1 MKVMLMTLPS
11 EGQTVDYTT
20 ASFHLENKAVR
31 YIPLG
36 ILSVARGISPRHE
49 VQILDTSSLGLSIE
63 QTLQEI
69 ETFKPDV
76 LGISA
81 VSRRAYAMAE
91 ILRRATN
98 VPLKVVGGSHVTHY
112 ASETLALGANAV
124 FRGDGDRNFGAWLDG
139 EHRGGI
145 YDDYIRDINLVPFP
159 QYELLKVEDYSISEE
174 EAPTTLFKRSG
185 TRLSMFS
192 SKGCPYRCVFCDVQQ
207 KKFRYLSA
215 SRVVDG
221 MEFLLSRG
229 GNSVHIVDD
238 SFNVRQDR
246 VLGICEEIKQRG
258 LRLEWSAR
266 GRAEIDSETAKSLSE
281 AGCRRL
287 HVGIESL
294 DDNVL
299 RWMNKKLDVETI
311 SKFCRCCREFGIEIL
326 GYFMIGS
333 PVETKEYRQRLPEMI
348 RGLGISYPYFNLLY
362 PLAHTQYYE
371 SLLKDGTFKGD
382 YWQKFAENP
391 VANYELPLPRPEE
404 LQMELE
410 ETLRHYVEA
419 FYTGDQIAA

>member
-1 MKVMLMTLPS
+1 MKVILMTLPN

-36 ILSVARGISPRHE
+36 ILSVARGISPHHE
-49 VQILDTSSLGLSIE
+49 VQILDCASLGLGIN

-69 ETFKPDV
+69 NTFKPDV

-81 VSRRAYAMAE
+81 VSRRAYAMVE
-91 ILRRATN
+91 ILRRAN
-98 VPLKVVGGSHVTHY
+98 VPLKVVGGPHVTHY
-112 ASETLALGANAV
+112 ASETLSLGANTV
-124 FRGDGDRNFGAWLDG
+124 FQGDGDRNFGAWLDG
-139 EHRGGI
+139 DHRDGI
-145 YDDYIRDINLVPFP
+145 FNDYIPNINEVPFP
-159 QYELLKVEDYSISEE
+159 QYELLKLEDYSVSEE
-174 EAPTTLFKRSG
+174 EAPNTLLKRSG

-215 SRVVDG
+215 SRVVDE

-229 GNSVHIVDD
+229 GTSVHIVDD

-246 VLGICEEIKQRG
+246 VLGICAEIKRRR

-294 DDNVL
+294 DENVL

-311 SKFCRCCREFGIEIL
+311 SKFCSYCGEFGIEIL
-326 GYFMIGS
+326 GYFMIGA
-333 PVETKEYRQRLPEMI
+333 PVETHEYRQRLPEMI
-348 RGLGISYPYFNLLY
+348 KELRISYPYFNLLY

-371 SLLKDGTFKGD
+371 SLLRDGTFKAD
-382 YWQKFAENP
+382 YWQEFAENP
-391 VANYELPLPRPEE
+391 VANYELPLPRSEE
-404 LQMELE
+404 LQIELE
-410 ETLRHYVEA
+410 ETLRHYVEI
-419 FYTGDQIAA
+419 FYTSKGEIVE

>member
-1 MKVMLMTLPS
+1 MKVLLITLPD

-36 ILSVARGISPRHE
+36 LLAVARGISPHHE
-49 VQILDTSSLGLSIE
+49 VQILDSASLGLDIN

-69 ETFKPDV
+69 EAFKPDV

-91 ILRRATN
+91 ILRRAN
-98 VPLKVVGGSHVTHY
+98 VPLKVVGGAHVTHY
-112 ASETLALGANAV
+112 APETLALGANAV
-124 FRGDGDRNFGAWLDG
+124 FRGDGDRNFCAWLEG
-139 EHRGGI
+139 GRRGGI
-145 YDDYIRDINLVPFP
+145 FDDYIPNINEVPFP
-159 QYELLKVEDYSISEE
+159 QYELLKLEDYSVSEE
-174 EAPTTLFKRSG
+174 DAPNTLFKRSG
-185 TRLSMFS
+185 ARLSMCS
-192 SKGCPYRCVFCDVQQ
+192 SKGCPYRCVFCDVEQR
-207 KKFRYLSA
+207 KFRYLSA
-215 SRVVDG
+215 SRVVDE

-238 SFNVRQDR
+238 CFNVRQDR
-246 VLGICEEIKQRG
+246 VLGICEEIKRRG
-258 LRLEWSAR
+258 LKLEWSAR

-294 DDNVL
+294 DGDVL

-311 SKFCRCCREFGIEIL
+311 SKFCSYCQEFGIAIL

-333 PVETKEYRQRLPEMI
+333 PVETREYRQRLPDMI
-348 RGLGISYPYFNLLY
+348 KELRISYPYFNLLY

-371 SLLKDGTFKGD
+371 SLLRNGTFKTD
-382 YWQKFAENP
+382 YWQEFAENP

-410 ETLRHYVEA
+410 ETLQHYVEI
-419 FYTGDQIAA
+419 FYAERGK